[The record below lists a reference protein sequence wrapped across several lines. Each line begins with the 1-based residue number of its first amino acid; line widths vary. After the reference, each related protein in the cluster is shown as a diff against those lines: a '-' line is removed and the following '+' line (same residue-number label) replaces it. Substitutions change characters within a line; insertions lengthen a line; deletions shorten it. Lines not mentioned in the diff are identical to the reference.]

1 MATETVSSLERIE
14 VFEDRVSV
22 TRHILLP
29 ADSGAQAIRVGP
41 LSPLLRVGGLSIE
54 ALSGG
59 AIVEEVQLRRD
70 RVLREEADGDSLAGL
85 RKELEAAEDEYGG
98 YQRGKTGAQ
107 YVQDRAKTRLERA
120 LEWSDRAYNEAKDAP
135 AWAQSLRELYVG
147 VEQASNAVM
156 QADFLLEEQ
165 GAVVRDLHA
174 RLSDA
179 RSGSSVLRTFATIRA
194 SGEAGDV
201 LVMRYTLPCAVWRP
215 VHRATLQGARIR
227 WELSAMVWN
236 GTGEDW
242 ASALLV
248 CSTARPGERA
258 TPPSLTDDIVQASR
272 RGKDVLVEDRE
283 EDVQVAR
290 EGTARATDD
299 VPGVDD
305 GGEARTFTAADPV
318 DLPSTGLPTLV
329 RLDQWEAE
337 ADVAWCSAPE
347 MSPAL
352 VRVTRQINAGTRPL
366 LAGPVELYGD
376 SGALGRTEV
385 GFVPPGEPFDLGW
398 GAHDDVRID
407 RRVDQSRSDARLT
420 GRTSHTFDV
429 VVRAHNM
436 GSEVVVA
443 CIRERVPVS
452 ELTAVTVQKPKVQPV
467 LSKGPDDDGFCEWK
481 LSLQPGQ
488 SHELTL
494 SYTVDAASSVT
505 LPF

>member
-1 MATETVSSLERIE
+1 MAIETDSSLERIE

-22 TRHILLP
+22 TRHIVLP
-29 ADSGAQAIRVGP
+29 AESGPQAICVGP
-41 LSPLLRVGGLSIE
+41 LSPLLRVSGLSIE
-54 ALSGG
+54 ACSGG

-70 RVLREEADGDSLAGL
+70 RVLRKVADGDSLADL
-85 RKELEAAEDEYGG
+85 RGQLETAEDELSSYE
-98 YQRGKTGAQ
+98 RAKTAARF
-107 YVQDRAKTRLERA
+107 VEDRAKTRLERA
-120 LEWSDRAYNEAKDAP
+120 LAWSDRAYNEAKDAP
-135 AWAQSLRELYVG
+135 AWAQSLRELYSA
-147 VEQASNAVM
+147 VERASHAVM
-156 QADFLLEEQ
+156 QADFVLEEH

-179 RSGSSVLRTFATIRA
+179 RAGRSVLRTFATIRV
-194 SGEAGDV
+194 SGKAGDV

-215 VHRATLQGARIR
+215 VHRATLQGSRIR

-248 CSTARPGERA
+248 CSTARPGDRA

-283 EDVQVAR
+283 ETVQVAR
-290 EGTARATDD
+290 EGVARATDD

-337 ADVAWCSAPE
+337 AEVAWRAAPE
-347 MSPAL
+347 MSSAL
-352 VRVTRQINAGTRPL
+352 VRVTHQINGGTRPL

-376 SGALGRTEV
+376 SGAVGRTQV

-398 GAHDDVRID
+398 GAYDDVRID
-407 RRVDQSRSDARLT
+407 RRVDQSRTDSRLS

-467 LSKGPDDDGFCEWK
+467 LSKGPDTDGFCEWK

-494 SYTVDAASSVT
+494 SYTVDAASSVI